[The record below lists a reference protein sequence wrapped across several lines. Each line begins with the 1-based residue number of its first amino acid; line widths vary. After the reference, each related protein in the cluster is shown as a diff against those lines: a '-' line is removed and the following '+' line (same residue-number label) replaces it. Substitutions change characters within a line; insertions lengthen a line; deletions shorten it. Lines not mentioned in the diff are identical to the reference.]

1 MPYSKFTLNELK
13 QKFNITLTGIK
24 GKFNNLPEVAPSQFL
39 LEALEE
45 YLPLA
50 VAIGSEKARS
60 ELIVAPILVA
70 IKKHLNQQISLF
82 SGIEFNVDLELGLN
96 GFCDFII
103 SNSTQQFFIESP
115 VVALVEAKNDNL
127 KSGLAQCIAEM
138 VAAQIFNQRQGNDI
152 DKIYGAITTGTI
164 WQFLELEGEVVVLDL
179 QEYSVE
185 NLPNIL
191 GILTSFVS

>member
-1 MPYSKFTLNELK
+1 MAYSKFTLEELK
-13 QKFNITLTGIK
+13 QKFNITLTGSK
-24 GKFNNLPEVAPSQFL
+24 GKFNNLPEVTPSQFL

-70 IKKHLNQQISLF
+70 MKKHLNKQISLF
-82 SGIEFNVDLELGLN
+82 SGIEFNVDIELGLN
-96 GFCDFII
+96 GFCDFIM
-103 SNSTQQFFIESP
+103 SHSTQQFFIESP
-115 VVALVEAKNDNL
+115 VISLVEAKNDNL
-127 KSGLAQCIAEM
+127 KSGFAQCIAEM
-138 VAAQIFNQRQGNDI
+138 VAAQIFNQHQGNEI
-152 DKIYGAITTGTI
+152 SKIYGAITTRTV
-164 WQFLELEGEVVVLDL
+164 WQFLELEGKAVILDL

-185 NLPNIL
+185 NLPKIL